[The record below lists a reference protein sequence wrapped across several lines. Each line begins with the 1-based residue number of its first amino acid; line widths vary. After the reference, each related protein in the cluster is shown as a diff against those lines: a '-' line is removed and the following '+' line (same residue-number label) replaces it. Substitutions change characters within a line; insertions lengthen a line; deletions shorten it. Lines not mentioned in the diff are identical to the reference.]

1 VFCESGVLFFLVVWN
16 KGLIELHPVKSTQ
29 LAFFDAVIAFHINI
43 FPMAYLNC
51 RQLFH
56 PNAQKKQF
64 CMVLQVFV
72 SKQVL
77 ERVDWCSKH
86 LGSH

>member
-1 VFCESGVLFFLVVWN
+1 MLCQHFGLLCVLESGVLFFLVVWN

-29 LAFFDAVIAFHINI
+29 LAFFDAVIALHINI

-56 PNAQKKQF
+56 PPWERMHKKA
-64 CMVLQVFV
+64 VLYGLA
-72 SKQVL
+72 SICK
-77 ERVDWCSKH
+77 
-86 LGSH
+86 